1 MVKSFNLNPQE
12 INNYKLI
19 KLKYDEL
26 SGFKLSE
33 KQFFNLLLNLAYKE
47 LPKDHEQ

>member
-1 MVKSFNLNPQE
+1 MVKSFNLSTTE

-19 KLKYDEL
+19 KSKYDEI
-26 SGFKLSE
+26 SGYKLTE

-47 LPKDHEQ
+47 LPKGHEQ